1 MKTYMHRT
9 LRDLWTMKR
18 NPIDWSCV
26 SGVLVD
32 TSALHLTKQQKYDIG
47 IENEKLESKTL
58 RKRNLRR
65 AYNPLQRRTNNRIY

>member
-1 MKTYMHRT
+1 MHRT

-32 TSALHLTKQQKYDIG
+32 TSALHWTNQQKYDIG
-47 IENEKLESKTL
+47 IDNE
-58 RKRNLRR
+58 
-65 AYNPLQRRTNNRIY
+65 

>member
-1 MKTYMHRT
+1 MQENHQVTQK
-9 LRDLWTMKR
+9 

-26 SGVLVD
+26 ANGLLVD

-47 IENEKLESKTL
+47 IDNEKLQSKTL

-65 AYNPLQRRTNNRIY
+65 AYNTLQHGTNTRTG

>member
-1 MKTYMHRT
+1 MHKT

-26 SGVLVD
+26 ANGVLVD
-32 TSALHLTKQQKYDIG
+32 TSALHLTNKQKYDI
-47 IENEKLESKTL
+47 EVDNEKLQSKTL

-65 AYNPLQRRTNNRIY
+65 ACNTLQYRTNTRAG

>member
-1 MKTYMHRT
+1 MHRT

-26 SGVLVD
+26 ANGLLVD

-47 IENEKLESKTL
+47 IDNEKIQSKIL
-58 RKRNLRR
+58 RARSHRRMRNTI
-65 AYNPLQRRTNNRIY
+65 QSRTNR